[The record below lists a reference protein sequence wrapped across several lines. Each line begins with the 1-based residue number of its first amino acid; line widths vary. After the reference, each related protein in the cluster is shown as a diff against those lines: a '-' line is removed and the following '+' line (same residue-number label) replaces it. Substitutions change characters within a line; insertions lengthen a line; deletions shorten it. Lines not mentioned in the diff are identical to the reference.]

1 MQDEVVMVK
10 VKNLSP
16 LLRQRNGE
24 TMHLELSK
32 ARIAERRGLV
42 KIMAGESG
50 ASYATREMR
59 PGGGGDYLTKDRFAA
74 SREEALSK
82 KDFP

>member
-10 VKNLSP
+10 VKLISP

-32 ARIAERRGLV
+32 ARAGEVKGLW
-42 KIMAGESG
+42 KIMQGQPG
-50 ASYATREMR
+50 ASYATREML
-59 PGGGGDYLTKDRFAA
+59 PGGDGEYLTKDRFAA
-74 SREEALSK
+74 SRDEALGK